1 MKVFVIE
8 ENQFREQYRLL
19 ESRLALTLHVNL
31 EESLACHL
39 AKHISSQSKG
49 HSNERIIAT
58 GGTHSVQLHFNTLE
72 ALFKITL
79 HFAHSPVLCVLGE
92 GLLIADFHVLSAVF
106 LVGLLCIRSQ
116 NLVHFRNSEATVLL

>member
-39 AKHISSQSKG
+39 TEHISSQSEG
-49 HSNERIIAT
+49 HSDERIITT
-58 GGTHSVQLHFNTLE
+58 GGTHSVKLHLNTLE
-72 ALFKITL
+72 ALFKISL
-79 HFAHSPVLCVLGE
+79 HLAHSPVLYVLGE
-92 GLLIADFHVLSAVF
+92 GLLIADFHVFSAVL
-106 LVGLLCIRSQ
+106 LVGFLCIRSQ
-116 NLVHFRNSEATVLL
+116 NLVHFRDSEATVLL